1 MNLKKLCAIVL
12 SSMVL
17 VGCSEGIEDQ
27 NHGLDKN
34 NPVTINVGTLEND
47 TTLEALVDTYNTTIG
62 NDRGINVVYNHVSTT
77 EQLSS
82 MDIISSDYDT
92 IYSLCSTCNIAELSD
107 YYSSMDLGSTYL
119 RTAIEETSLSGLRA
133 IPTKLDMNV
142 LAVNQS
148 LWDEF
153 TTSTEF
159 DNTSLE
165 TWDSLLNVA
174 QVYYE
179 QKSETFL
186 GIASSYDV
194 AMELS
199 YQTYNPLVETTSE
212 GASIDVSSE
221 YMQVLWDTIATPEIK
236 GLYTATN
243 FESFQ
248 NGDVV
253 AIYCPLSEIPND
265 DSILVLQAPYSISE
279 DYMLDVTAMA
289 VNSTDDTTI
298 YASVDFIDWLTTPDI
313 NYQYAVNG
321 GYVPSNLECQKV
333 SNMKEYLYNGDTTS
347 DTNANAELLAT
358 SLISEGKV
366 FKLSPFDNI
375 STLETILETRVN
387 LDSSYDVIVKR
398 QQGGIL
404 EDKLYEGILDADSFK
419 SWYDD
424 ICEQLQVTFN
434 LNSD

>member
-1 MNLKKLCAIVL
+1 MNFKKLGAIVL

-17 VGCSEGIEDQ
+17 VGCSEGINDQ

-34 NPVTINVGTLEND
+34 NPITINVGTLDND
-47 TTLEALVDTYNTTIG
+47 TTLQTLVDTYNTTIG
-62 NDRGINVVYNHVSTT
+62 NDRGINIVYNQVSTT

-92 IYSLCSTCNIAELSD
+92 IYSLCSTCDIAELSD
-107 YYSSMDLGSTYL
+107 YYDSMDLGSTYL
-119 RTAIEETSLSGLRA
+119 REAVEEVSLSGLRA

-142 LAVNQS
+142 LAVNQT
-148 LWDEF
+148 LWNDFSSANGFE
-153 TTSTEF
+153 
-159 DNTSLE
+159 NTSLE

-174 QVYYE
+174 ETYYE
-179 QKSETFL
+179 QDSKTFL
-186 GIASSYDV
+186 GISSSYDV

-199 YQTYNPLVETTSE
+199 YQTCNPLVEITSE
-212 GASIDVSSE
+212 GASIDVSSD

-253 AIYCPLSEIPND
+253 AIYCPISELPD
-265 DSILVLQAPYSISE
+265 DDNILVLQAPYSIGE

-333 SNMKEYLYNGDTTS
+333 SNMKEYLYNGDTTEN
-347 DTNANAELLAT
+347 TNSNAELLAL
-358 SLISEGKV
+358 SLIDEGKV
-366 FKLSPFDNI
+366 FKVSPFDNV

-387 LDSSYDVIVKR
+387 QNSSHDIIVKR

-404 EDKLYEGILDADSFK
+404 EDKLYEGILDGDSFK
-419 SWYDD
+419 TWYDD
-424 ICEQLQVTFN
+424 ICDQLKATFSSN
-434 LNSD
+434 NS